1 MERHYHL
8 GDYHYQEEDW
18 KGLPPLEVKHHVETY
33 FRDGWILWALYER
46 YMSRCV
52 DYLIGRNR
60 ITFMFPTYVVKL
72 PWCGEGFGDNDWEGS
87 VSNIP
92 DAPANDWQVQY
103 ARTRMHYEGEVP
115 VVFME
120 RVQPLTLAQI
130 VELFGREPEWV
141 GCVDCG
147 QVGINRAGKLVAFDY
162 GIN

>member
-18 KGLPPLEVKHHVETY
+18 KGLPPLEVKRHVETY

-72 PWCGEGFGDNDWEGS
+72 PWRGESS
-87 VSNIP
+87 VC
-92 DAPANDWQVQY
+92 
-103 ARTRMHYEGEVP
+103 
-115 VVFME
+115 
-120 RVQPLTLAQI
+120 LAI
-130 VELFGREPEWV
+130 E
-141 GCVDCG
+141 
-147 QVGINRAGKLVAFDY
+147 
-162 GIN
+162 